1 MITIKLIANKI
12 KEKIVREMHDKKVKT
27 KQNYSL

>member
-27 KQNYSL
+27 KQN